1 MLISLFKGVIC
12 VMAYVSTFFII
23 VVIGYICYRM
33 FKRKSTPSN
42 RYTPFDEITMGNK
55 INVKHD
61 APIHDTK
68 HHIKY
73 EERTDND
80 KTV

>member
-1 MLISLFKGVIC
+1 
-12 VMAYVSTFFII
+12 
-23 VVIGYICYRM
+23 M

-55 INVKHD
+55 IDVKHD

-68 HHIKY
+68 HHIQY

>member
-1 MLISLFKGVIC
+1 MIQ
-12 VMAYVSTFFII
+12 
-23 VVIGYICYRM
+23 
-33 FKRKSTPSN
+33 RKSTPSN

-55 INVKHD
+55 IDVKQD
-61 APIHDTK
+61 APIQDTK
-68 HHIKY
+68 HRIQY